1 VHMLPSPKKMANLK
15 RRLALDAILVGDC
28 KVVLTNLGSTLLD
41 TGLKLGTVPAHS
53 LDFRGPYRGEF

>member
-1 VHMLPSPKKMANLK
+1 MANLK